1 MFLWVDFHSAQL
13 FFSYYSLFWPPEM
26 IVNIIG
32 DVYRSILIFTV
43 FGIFHFWAF
52 LAIFGQFWHFWG
64 FSGDLG
70 GFGSASE
77 L

>member
-1 MFLWVDFHSAQL
+1 MFFWVDFHSARL

-52 LAIFGQFWHFWG
+52 LAIVGQFWHFLG
-64 FSGDLG
+64 FNGDLG